1 MWMKSWRAA
10 TSSHL
15 LCKKNNNPMIAQ
27 LFPKMLMSYFP
38 HSSDKP
44 HAYSDLTLLAVLGN
58 CIIHTHKR
66 LYYSWVMILLFILQL
81 IHVLFMYQPRL
92 LSPAESGGHSWEFGG
107 WAGCSSGGHRSPKV
121 APPLGQYR
129 KDSCGY
135 SGRSRAEGPALTQ
148 PDIHGGGTL
157 ECSLKD

>member
-1 MWMKSWRAA
+1 MKSWCAV

-15 LCKKNNNPMIAQ
+15 LCKKNPHNCST
-27 LFPKMLMSYFP
+27 FSKMLMSYSP
-38 HSSDKP
+38 HSSDEP
-44 HAYSDLTLLAVLGN
+44 HAYSDLTLRAVLGN

-148 PDIHGGGTL
+148 PDIHGRGTL